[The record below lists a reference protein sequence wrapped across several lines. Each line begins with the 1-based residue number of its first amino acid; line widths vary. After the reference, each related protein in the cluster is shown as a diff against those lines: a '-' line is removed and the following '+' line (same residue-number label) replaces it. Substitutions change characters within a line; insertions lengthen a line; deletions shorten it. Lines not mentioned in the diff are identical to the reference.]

1 MAERQGEQ
9 VALVRPAQ
17 QLAKIRIIREPQHG
31 PMPTGQIYG
40 KVGGVI
46 SHRVGHEIRKT
57 AGVFEGMVIVTV
69 ELLYRLIFPWMAI
82 Q

>member
-17 QLAKIRIIREPQHG
+17 QLAKIMIIREPQHG
-31 PMPTGQIYG
+31 PMPAGQKYG

-46 SHRVGHEIRKT
+46 GHRVGYKVHKT

-69 ELLYRLIFPWMAI
+69 ELLDHLIFPWMAI